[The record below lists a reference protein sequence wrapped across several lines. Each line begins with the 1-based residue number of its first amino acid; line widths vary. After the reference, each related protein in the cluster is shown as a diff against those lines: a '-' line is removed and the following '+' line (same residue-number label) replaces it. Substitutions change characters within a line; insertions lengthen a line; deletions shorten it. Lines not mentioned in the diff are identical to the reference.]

1 MGLITFNSKAVRT
14 FPADAKLLYEILT
27 DYDAY
32 AEWMPLV
39 GQSKLLAKETDLAIA
54 EFELTAPKGQKVSLE
69 CIHSR
74 DKMVLS
80 RVIRGPAAG
89 SQFQWSLAP
98 TADQQCSVTLAIQG
112 KRNWRWLRRGHY
124 FMGSAKK
131 CLGGLE
137 SHLAM
142 FQPEIAPEGHGEQ
155 ILDISE
161 TSEGLVCRF
170 QGKKYILTPT
180 SEGPNG

>member
-1 MGLITFNSKAVRT
+1 MGLMTFHSKAART

-27 DYDAY
+27 DYDTY
-32 AEWMPLV
+32 FEWMPLV

-54 EFELTAPKGQKVSLE
+54 ELDLTAPKGEKVSLE

-89 SQFQWSLAP
+89 SQLQWSL
-98 TADQQCSVTLAIQG
+98 TAAGDQQCNVTLDIEG
-112 KRNWRWLRRGHY
+112 KRNWRWLRRSHY
-124 FMGSAKK
+124 FMGSAKN
-131 CLGGLE
+131 CLGRLE
-137 SHLAM
+137 SHLSA
-142 FQPEIAPEGHGEQ
+142 FRPEISIEGQGEQ

-161 TSEGLVCRF
+161 TAEGLVCRF
-170 QGKKYILTPT
+170 RGKKYILTPAN
-180 SEGPNG
+180 EGSDG

>member
-1 MGLITFNSKAVRT
+1 MGLMTFNSKATRI

-27 DYDAY
+27 DYDTY

-54 EFELTAPKGQKVSLE
+54 ELDLTAPKGEKVSLE

-89 SQFQWSLAP
+89 SQLQWTLTPAGNEQS
-98 TADQQCSVTLAIQG
+98 SVTLTIEG
-112 KRNWRWLRRGHY
+112 RRNWRWLLGGRY
-124 FMGSAKK
+124 FMGSAKS
-131 CLGGLE
+131 CLAGLE
-137 SHLAM
+137 SHLSM
-142 FQPEIAPEGHGEQ
+142 FRPEVSIEGQGEQ

-161 TSEGLVCRF
+161 TGEGLVCRF
-170 QGKKYILTPT
+170 RGKKYMLTPAN
-180 SEGPNG
+180 EGSDG